1 MEVIVV
7 FLLSE
12 KLLLDIKKKKNQ
24 HFPGIVSVAR
34 DTMVNKIEKGTV
46 FVEYS
51 KVRVSLFLPNTHI
64 YRGMSHRNKC
74 MVQFI

>member
-1 MEVIVV
+1 MV
-7 FLLSE
+7 FLLPE
-12 KLLLDIKKKKNQ
+12 KLLLDIKKKKNH

-51 KVRVSLFLPNTHI
+51 KVSVSLFLPNTHTYTEECHTEI
-64 YRGMSHRNKC
+64 NA
-74 MVQFI
+74 